1 MMNATAIVGILVQ
14 ISLFLVV
21 MGFGLQASR
30 EEMIYMLRHPRKLL
44 KSIISI
50 NVIMPVFACLL
61 VTLFTFHPIVEVAL
75 VAVAVSPVPPILPGK
90 ESKAGGNRPF
100 TYGLLAAVSL
110 LSVIVIPLTFKIL
123 QAVFNR
129 EANFSELFIAKTIGV
144 GLILPFAFGML
155 VQRLAPGFAARYAG
169 MIGKVG
175 MILLIVAFLPVLLS
189 LLPVMWELIGN
200 GTILAIVAFTV
211 VGLIVGHLLGGPAP
225 RDRTVLAIA
234 TVSRHP
240 AIAIALASANVGEG
254 ESKTAVA
261 AVLLYLLVSSVAVAP
276 YIRWVTSR
284 PDYAEEAVI

>member
-1 MMNATAIVGILVQ
+1 MNAAAILGLLVQ

-21 MGFGLQASR
+21 AGFGLQASR
-30 EEMIYMLRHPRKLL
+30 DELVYMLRHPRKLL

-50 NVIMPVFACLL
+50 NVIMPVFVCLL
-61 VTLFTFHPIVEVAL
+61 VTLFTFNPIVEVAL
-75 VAVAVSPVPPILPGK
+75 VAIAVSPVPPILPGK
-90 ESKAGGNRPF
+90 ESKAGGSEPF

-110 LSVIVIPLTFKIL
+110 LSVIVIPMTFRIL
-123 QAVFNR
+123 QAVFHR
-129 EANFSELFIAKTIGV
+129 EANFSEFFIAKTIAI
-144 GLILPFAFGML
+144 GLILPFGFGML
-155 VQRLAPGFAARYAG
+155 IQRLAPGFAARYAG

-175 MILLIVAFLPVLLS
+175 MILLIIAFLPALLG
-189 LLPVMWELIGN
+189 LLPVIWQLIGN
-200 GTILAIVAFTV
+200 GTILAIVAFTI
-211 VGLIVGHLLGGPAP
+211 VGLVVGHLLGGPAP

-254 ESKTAVA
+254 ESKLAVA
-261 AVLLYLLVSSVAVAP
+261 AILLYLIVSSIVVAP